1 MTENTL
7 GPPGAESAV
16 FAMPLAACTSAIAEA
31 GMDAWEL
38 SDRAARRAEAG
49 EDIILLTVGDP
60 DSPTPECVVD
70 AATRSLRAGRTHYA
84 PIPGTPALRAAVA
97 RSAAFRLNSQ
107 FEARN
112 VIIFP
117 GAQCAL
123 FSAMHCVAGP
133 GDEVILLEP
142 SYATYALVV
151 AACGAQAVRV
161 CLRPEEEFGLDV
173 DRIACALSPRCR
185 AIVINSPNNPC
196 GSVYRRDALADLVT
210 LCARHRV
217 WILSDEV
224 YAGLAFEGQHVS
236 PASLPDGAACSIVIE
251 SLSKSHAMTG
261 WRIGWAIAPPSL
273 ARHLERLAEA
283 QLFSSPTFIQDAA
296 VVALEQAP
304 KITQGLRRDFLR
316 RRDLF
321 LEGLEGCAQ
330 LSVFMP
336 QGGMFVLVDVSK
348 SGLSARDFARNL
360 LDKEG
365 VAVVPGNVFGSSMAG
380 SVRVAL
386 NQSEERLI
394 EACHRIR
401 RFVERLDPSDEQIIA
416 AVTGQARA
424 Q

>member
-1 MTENTL
+1 M
-7 GPPGAESAV
+7 AESSVSPPSGESPAV
-16 FAMPLAACTSAIAEA
+16 SMPLAASAVAEA
-31 GMDAWEL
+31 GMDVWEL
-38 SDRAARRAEAG
+38 SERAARRAEAG
-49 EDIILLTVGDP
+49 EDIILLTVGDI
-60 DSPTPECVVD
+60 DSPTPECIVD

-97 RSAAFRLNSQ
+97 RSAALRVKVQ

-112 VIIFP
+112 VVIFP

-161 CLRPEEEFGLDV
+161 CLSPEEGFPLDV
-173 DRIACALSPRCR
+173 DRIARVLSPRCR
-185 AIVINSPNNPC
+185 AIVVNSPNNPC
-196 GSVYRRDALADLVT
+196 GAVFRQDALAELVQ
-210 LCARHRV
+210 LCARNRV

-224 YAGLAFEGQHVS
+224 YAGFAFDVQHVS
-236 PASLPDGAACSIVIE
+236 PASLPDGAECSVVID

-261 WRIGWAIAPPSL
+261 WRIGWTIAPLSL
-273 ARHLERLAEA
+273 TRRLERLAEA

-296 VVALEQAP
+296 VVALEQAQA
-304 KITQGLRRDFLR
+304 ITQGLRRDFLR

-321 LEGLEGCAQ
+321 LEGLEGCLQ
-330 LSVFMP
+330 LRSFAP

-348 SGLSARDFARNL
+348 SGLSAQDFARKL
-360 LDKEG
+360 LDEGG
-365 VAVVPGNVFGSSMAG
+365 VAVVPGNAFGSSVAG

-386 NQSEERLI
+386 NQPEERLI
-394 EACHRIR
+394 EGCRRIR
-401 RFVERLDPSDEQIIA
+401 RFVERLDPI
-416 AVTGQARA
+416 R
-424 Q
+424 